1 MQRPADLEDILLAGA
16 GKARKI
22 ATPFLGELR
31 EAVGLRSFREQVQVA
46 ASEKKKAAKSARV
59 VSFRDDDGSFRFRVL
74 DAAGEQL
81 LLSVS
86 FADGKAAGQV
96 SKRLQS
102 GEPLDVRQAGAT
114 FSLWLDEQCVGHS
127 PQFAD
132 EPACAAAQQR
142 LREAL
147 TVQA

>member
-1 MQRPADLEDILLAGA
+1 M
-16 GKARKI
+16 
-22 ATPFLGELR
+22 
-31 EAVGLRSFREQVQVA
+31 QVA

-132 EPACAAAQQR
+132 EPACAVAQQR

-147 TVQA
+147 TAQA